1 MDSVDLQ
8 VIRTAREW
16 VGGGHRVVL
25 ATVIIAALIGAGGL
39 GLVAYEATAK
49 PNIKLGQGVTGGLAI
64 VLLAIM
70 LDRITQAWGTSKQ
83 GGNHQ

>member
-1 MDSVDLQ
+1 MIL
-8 VIRTAREW
+8 TTTT
-16 VGGGHRVVL
+16 VGAL
-25 ATVIIAALIGAGGL
+25 AASLTCGFIGAGGL